1 MVHFFPTKIEG
12 FVFSIFRELF
22 QVALIFGVMAVLLP
36 FSAAATQVP
45 PDPFYGLEDIE
56 GEGSMTWVRGQNQ
69 KTTDVLES
77 DPAYHSIF
85 ADIKGIL
92 FAADRVPF
100 SSFHKGYFWNFWQ
113 DEVHKHGVIRRTSLE
128 EYKKESPNWDV
139 ILDLDKFQKKQFM

>member
-1 MVHFFPTKIEG
+1 MVHFFPTKIED

-22 QVALIFGVMAVLLP
+22 QVALISGVMAVLLP

-77 DPAYHSIF
+77 DRLSLNF
-85 ADIKGIL
+85 
-92 FAADRVPF
+92 RR
-100 SSFHKGYFWNFWQ
+100 HKGHFVCRGPGAIFLLSQ
-113 DEVHKHGVIRRTSLE
+113 RIFLE
-128 EYKKESPNWDV
+128 FLAGRSAQAWGDSSNKSGR
-139 ILDLDKFQKKQFM
+139 I